1 MQLSYSY
8 DIIYLRPCIRW
19 LQSQYEQQWKTSYPD
34 RNDRITVFFAAAN
47 KNRDNAQVVL
57 ASSYHELARE
67 LWVYLDDEQN
77 VCLTRVTYFWPQIK
91 ASYSV
96 FHLLQSDM
104 VSGIINPFSW
114 IFNTVS
120 SEKTSPLPL
129 APSFPFLLTYID
141 VRFRNDSWTVQ
152 FFLPTGQFKFQR
164 ASCMQ
169 GAIFNLLF
177 DNFKVS
183 ARRQILTP
191 AILKVEKTLR
201 MRLTRIWLHDNSI
214 PVIFIIYFSD

>member
-1 MQLSYSY
+1 MHLSYSY

-19 LQSQYEQQWKTSYPD
+19 LRSQYEQQWKTSYPD

-67 LWVYLDDEQN
+67 LWVYVDDEQN
-77 VCLTRVTYFWPQIK
+77 VCLTRATYFWPQIK

-152 FFLPTGQFKFQR
+152 FFLPTGQFKFQAR
-164 ASCMQ
+164 QLHAGGNLQPSLRQFQSVGSSADSHASH
-169 GAIFNLLF
+169 FESRE
-177 DNFKVS
+177 D
-183 ARRQILTP
+183 P
-191 AILKVEKTLR
+191 ANEVDTYMIA
-201 MRLTRIWLHDNSI
+201 W
-214 PVIFIIYFSD
+214 